1 MFASQQPSLASLS
14 QTQQQSQEDHK
25 MNIVGPSDHYGVN
38 HDGHQYQSPN
48 LTPNETEVCVI
59 VDSGTP
65 VKFKIPA
72 PPNRVTLADLKRA
85 LPAID
90 RPSYKYFFKSNDREF
105 GIVREEIHDNDG
117 RLPIFKNRI
126 VAWIVTPTKSADDE
140 TESRFRSTETDT
152 CNLTYSNTSYDN
164 CSSSFITT
172 DIDSTSY
179 FTETDDESCLNISR
193 SSSSSS
199 SSDCQT
205 DVTAVRCVTAH
216 LVLTNENF
224 LGLHIYANVN
234 NGVDEGIY
242 VDEVTENSVVAL
254 DGQIEP
260 GDRIIQVND
269 INLEELSNDE
279 AVRVLE
285 AAVRR
290 RGPLKLVVAKFVETN
305 NNKDEAIDGI
315 VDPKEAIHPIDTA
328 AWVAHAQAITMPSN
342 SDEQLSQSEES
353 NFRDIVE
360 QMKMP
365 DSGLEMKDREWLKIQ
380 IPRAFLGS
388 HLVSW
393 LERNVYGFKS
403 QREAKKFAGRLLQEG
418 HIRDPISKKPFSS
431 RSYYTI
437 GK

>member
-1 MFASQQPSLASLS
+1 M
-14 QTQQQSQEDHK
+14 QQQKHDENQ

-38 HDGHQYQSPN
+38 QGHLYHSN
-48 LTPNETEVCVI
+48 VSPNETEVCVI

-90 RPSYKYFFKSNDREF
+90 RPNYRYYFKSTDPEF
-105 GIVREEIHDNDG
+105 TIVREQIQDNDS
-117 RLPIFKNRI
+117 RLPIFKNRV
-126 VAWIVTPTKSADDE
+126 VAYIESPTKSADDE
-140 TESRFRSTETDT
+140 TDSRFRSTETDT
-152 CNLTYSNTSYDN
+152 CNFTYSNTSYDN

-172 DIDSTSY
+172 DVDSTSY

-193 SSSSSS
+193 SSSSNT

-205 DVTAVRCVTAH
+205 DATAVHFATAH

-224 LGLHIYANVN
+224 LGLHICANVD
-234 NGVDEGIY
+234 NGIDVGIY
-242 VDEVTENSVVAL
+242 VDEVTENSAVAL
-254 DGQIEP
+254 DGKIEP

-269 INLEELSNDE
+269 TNLEELSNDE

-290 RGPLKLVVAKFVETN
+290 RGPLKLVATKFVDTN

-328 AWVAHAQAITMPSN
+328 AWVAHAQALTMPSS
-342 SDEQLSQSEES
+342 SDEQLSQSGDSDLRE
-353 NFRDIVE
+353 IVE

-365 DSGLEMKDREWLKIQ
+365 DSGLEIKDREWLKIH

-393 LERNVYGFKS
+393 LERNIYGFKS
-403 QREAKKFAGRLLQEG
+403 QREAKKFAGRLLKEG
-418 HIRDPISKKPFSS
+418 YIRDPISKKPFSCK
-431 RSYYTI
+431 SYYTLE
-437 GK
+437 K

>member
-1 MFASQQPSLASLS
+1 M
-14 QTQQQSQEDHK
+14 
-25 MNIVGPSDHYGVN
+25 
-38 HDGHQYQSPN
+38 
-48 LTPNETEVCVI
+48 I

-90 RPSYKYFFKSNDREF
+90 RPNYKYFFKSNDREF
-105 GIVREEIHDNDG
+105 GIVREEIHENDG

-126 VAWIVTPTKSADDE
+126 VAWIVTPTIKGGAADDDE
-140 TESRFRSTETDT
+140 IESRFRSHNTETDT

-172 DIDSTSY
+172 DVDSTSY

-193 SSSSSS
+193 SSSASSSSSSS

-234 NGVDEGIY
+234 SGVDEGIY

-254 DGQIEP
+254 DGRIEP

-269 INLEELSNDE
+269 TNLEELSNDE

-305 NNKDEAIDGI
+305 NNKDQADGDGI

-328 AWVAHAQAITMPSN
+328 AWVAHAQAITMPS
-342 SDEQLSQSEES
+342 SSEEQLSQSEDSDLRE
-353 NFRDIVE
+353 IVE

-365 DSGLEMKDREWLKIQ
+365 DSGLEIKDREWLKIQ

-403 QREAKKFAGRLLQEG
+403 QREAKKFAGRLLKEG
-418 HIRDPISKKPFSS
+418 YIRDPISKKPFSS
-431 RSYYTI
+431 KSYYTI
-437 GK
+437 EK